1 MAKKSLFTPRKKRT
15 PKIEIIPMVD
25 VMFLLLVFYILST
38 IAMTVERGIP
48 VSLPPAQSAE
58 STKVEETT
66 ITVNAQ
72 GEVYLNRERV
82 ELSSLGSAVEALAET
97 HPGGLQHLRDGY
109 VVLNIDMNAPY
120 RSMVRVMDQLRLL
133 GISNFSIATE
143 EQSGS

>member
-1 MAKKSLFTPRKKRT
+1 
-15 PKIEIIPMVD
+15 MVD

-48 VSLPPAQSAE
+48 VSLPQAQSAE

-72 GEVYLNRERV
+72 GDVYLNHDKV
-82 ELSSLGSAVEALAET
+82 ELAELGSAVEALTAT
-97 HPGGLQHLRDGY
+97 QPGGLEHLKEGY

-120 RSMVRVMDQLRLL
+120 RTMVRVMDQLRLL

-143 EQSGS
+143 EQAGP